1 MKQIIKAL
9 IFSLIF
15 TFAAVNIHNAFL
27 LIDYR
32 SKSNSEKV
40 EVTVNNGD
48 TGLEIARKLYEAGVV
63 KTSKAFYRQALADK
77 RSNGIS
83 PGIHSLDKKIS
94 AESALNQLLD
104 SERNRGLLRFAEG
117 LRAYEV
123 ISLLDK
129 SELLEGEFSG
139 KVLPNQIYGTKN
151 LEGFLFPAQYAF
163 GPGTTVDQAVTQM
176 LQRFESAAKQ
186 SKLDQ
191 CYEGYTA
198 YQCLIIASIAQ
209 AEGDRQ
215 DYTKI
220 ARVIYN
226 RLAIGMPLQMNTTV
240 EYAAKLRGQ
249 IRMSY
254 KQLEINSKYNT
265 YKYRGLPPSP
275 IGNPGEEAM
284 AASVNPADGDWLFF
298 ITVKPQDTRFTKSID
313 QFNIWAN
320 EFRKN
325 EEAGLF
331 K

>member
-83 PGIHSLDKKIS
+83 PGIHSLDIKIS

-139 KVLPNQIYGTKN
+139 KVLPNQMYGTKN

-240 EYAAKLRGQ
+240 EYASKLRGQ

-284 AASVNPADGDWLFF
+284 SASVNPADGDWLFF

>member
-15 TFAAVNIHNAFL
+15 TILAINTHNAFL

-32 SKSNSEKV
+32 TKSGLEKV

-104 SERNRGLLRFAEG
+104 SERNRGLLRLAEG

-123 ISLLDK
+123 ISILDK
-129 SELLEGEFSG
+129 STLLEGDFSG
-139 KVLPNQIYGTKN
+139 KILPNQRYGTNN

-163 GPGTTVDQAVTQM
+163 GPGTTVDQAIGQM
-176 LQRFESAAKQ
+176 LERFEVAAKQ
-186 SKLDQ
+186 SNLDQ

>member
-1 MKQIIKAL
+1 MKRLIKAL
-9 IFSLIF
+9 IYSIIF
-15 TFAAVNIHNAFL
+15 TIVAINIHNAFL

-32 SKSNSEKV
+32 SNSGTERV
-40 EVTVNNGD
+40 EVVINNGD
-48 TGLEIARKLYEAGVV
+48 TGQEIAKKLYEAGVV

-77 RSNGIS
+77 RANGIS

-104 SERNRGLLRFAEG
+104 SERNRGLLRFTEG

-123 ISLLDK
+123 ISILNK
-129 SELLEGEFSG
+129 SELLDGEFSG
-139 KVLPNQIYGTKN
+139 NVSPNQRYGTNN

-163 GPGTTVDQAVTQM
+163 GPGTTVDQAVVQM
-176 LQRFESAAKQ
+176 LERFETAAQ
-186 SKLDQ
+186 ESKLDQ
-191 CYEGYTA
+191 CYEDYTA

-209 AEGDRQ
+209 AEGDPQ

-284 AASVNPADGDWLFF
+284 SASVSPADGDWLFF
-298 ITVKPQDTRFTKSID
+298 ITVKPQDTRFTKSIE

>member
-15 TFAAVNIHNAFL
+15 TILAINTHNAFL

-32 SKSNSEKV
+32 TKSGLEKV

-104 SERNRGLLRFAEG
+104 TERNRGLLRLAEG

-123 ISLLDK
+123 ISILDK
-129 SELLEGEFSG
+129 STLLEGDFSG
-139 KVLPNQIYGTKN
+139 KILPNQRYGTNN

-163 GPGTTVDQAVTQM
+163 GPGTTVDQAIGQM
-176 LQRFESAAKQ
+176 LERFEVAAKQ
-186 SKLDQ
+186 SNLDQ

>member
-15 TFAAVNIHNAFL
+15 TFIAINTHNAFL

-32 SKSNSEKV
+32 TKSGLEKV

-104 SERNRGLLRFAEG
+104 TERNRGLLRLAEG

-123 ISLLDK
+123 ISILDK
-129 SELLEGEFSG
+129 STLLEGDFSG
-139 KVLPNQIYGTKN
+139 KILPNQRYGTNN

-163 GPGTTVDQAVTQM
+163 GPGTTVDQAIGQM
-176 LQRFESAAKQ
+176 LERFEVAAKQ
-186 SKLDQ
+186 SNLDQ

>member
-1 MKQIIKAL
+1 MKQLIKAL
-9 IFSLIF
+9 IFSLIL
-15 TFAAVNIHNAFL
+15 TFGAINTHNAFL

-32 SKSNSEKV
+32 AKSNSKKV

-83 PGIHSLDKKIS
+83 PGIHSLDIKIS
-94 AESALNQLLD
+94 AESALDQLLD

-123 ISLLDK
+123 ISILDK

-139 KVLPNQIYGTKN
+139 KVLPNQRYGTKN

-191 CYEGYTA
+191 CYEDYTA

-284 AASVNPADGDWLFF
+284 SASVNPADGDWLFF

>member
-9 IFSLIF
+9 IFSIIF
-15 TFAAVNIHNAFL
+15 TFIAINTHNAFL

-40 EVTVNNGD
+40 EVIVNNGD
-48 TGLEIARKLYEAGVV
+48 SGLEIARKLYEAGVV
-63 KTSKAFYRQALADK
+63 KTAKAFYRQALVDK

-83 PGIHSLDKKIS
+83 PGIHSLDIKIS

-104 SERNRGLLRFAEG
+104 SERNRGLLRFVEG

-139 KVLPNQIYGTKN
+139 KVLPDQRYGTKN
-151 LEGFLFPAQYAF
+151 LEGFLFPAQYSF

-191 CYEGYTA
+191 CYEGYTP

-209 AEGDRQ
+209 AEGDPQ

-284 AASVNPADGDWLFF
+284 SASVNPADGDWLFF

-313 QFNIWAN
+313 QFNVWAN

>member
-1 MKQIIKAL
+1 MKQLLKAT
-9 IFSLIF
+9 IFSVILSVCAI
-15 TFAAVNIHNAFL
+15 NLHNAFF

-32 SKSNSEKV
+32 STSGSEKV

-48 TGLEIARKLYEAGVV
+48 TGLDIARKLFDAGVV
-63 KTSKAFYRQALADK
+63 KTSKAFYRHALADK
-77 RSNGIS
+77 RVNGVS
-83 PGIHSLDKKIS
+83 PGIHTLDKKIS
-94 AESALNQLLD
+94 SEAALNQLLD
-104 SERNRGLLRFAEG
+104 TSRNRGLIRFIEG

-123 ISLLDK
+123 ISILNK

-139 KVLPNQIYGTKN
+139 EVLPNHSYGTTN

-163 GPGTTVDQAVTQM
+163 APGTTVDEAVVQM
-176 LQRFESAAKQ
+176 LNRFETAAQ
-186 SKLDQ
+186 ESGLNE
-191 CYEGYTA
+191 CYKSYTA

-284 AASVNPADGDWLFF
+284 AAAVNPESGDWLYF
-298 ITVKPQDTRFTKSID
+298 ITVKPQDTRFTKSFE

>member
-1 MKQIIKAL
+1 MKRIISGIAAGL
-9 IFSLIF
+9 MVTVL
-15 TFAAVNIHNAFL
+15 AVNIHNAFL

-32 SKSNSEKV
+32 AKSGSDQV

-48 TGLEIARKLYEAGVV
+48 SGLEIAKKLYEAGVV
-63 KTSKAFYRQALADK
+63 KTSKAFYRVALVDK
-77 RSNGIS
+77 RSTGIS
-83 PGIHSLDKKIS
+83 PGIHSLDKNVS
-94 AESALNQLLD
+94 AKSALDQLLD
-104 SERNRGLLRFAEG
+104 TKRNRGLLRFVEG

-123 ISLLDK
+123 ISILNK
-129 SELLEGEFSG
+129 SPLLEGESSG
-139 KVLPNQIYGTKN
+139 KILPDQKWGTTN
-151 LEGFLFPAQYAF
+151 IEGFLFPAQYAF
-163 GPGTTVDQAVTQM
+163 GPGTTVDQAITAM
-176 LQRFESAAKQ
+176 LQRFENAATA
-186 SKLDQ
+186 SNISD
-191 CYEGYTA
+191 CYEDYTA
-198 YQCLIIASIAQ
+198 YECLIIASIAQ
-209 AEGDRQ
+209 AEGDTQ

-275 IGNPGEEAM
+275 IGNPGEAAM
-284 AASVNPADGDWLFF
+284 KASVNPAEGDWLFF

>member
-15 TFAAVNIHNAFL
+15 TFIAINTHNAFL

-32 SKSNSEKV
+32 SKSGLEKV
-40 EVTVNNGD
+40 EVIVNNGD

-83 PGIHSLDKKIS
+83 PGIHSVDKKIS
-94 AESALNQLLD
+94 AEAALNQLLD
-104 SERNRGLLRFAEG
+104 TERNRGLLRFAEG

-123 ISLLDK
+123 ISILDK
-129 SELLEGEFSG
+129 SALLEGEFSG
-139 KVLPNQIYGTKN
+139 KVFPNQRYGTNN

-163 GPGTTVDQAVTQM
+163 GPGTTVDQAVVQM
-176 LQRFESAAKQ
+176 LDRFEAAAKQ
-186 SKLDQ
+186 SNLDQ

>member
-9 IFSLIF
+9 IYSIIF
-15 TFAAVNIHNAFL
+15 TIVAIHIHNAFL

-32 SKSNSEKV
+32 SNSGTERV
-40 EVTVNNGD
+40 EVVINNGD
-48 TGLEIARKLYEAGVV
+48 TGLEIAKKLYEAGVV

-77 RSNGIS
+77 RANGIS

-123 ISLLDK
+123 ISILNK
-129 SELLEGEFSG
+129 SELLDGEFSG
-139 KVLPNQIYGTKN
+139 NVSPNQRYGTNN

-163 GPGTTVDQAVTQM
+163 GPGTTVDQAVVQM
-176 LQRFESAAKQ
+176 LERFEKAAQ
-186 SKLDQ
+186 ESKLDQ
-191 CYEGYTA
+191 CYEDYTA

-209 AEGDRQ
+209 AEGDPQ

-284 AASVNPADGDWLFF
+284 SASVSPADGDWLFF
-298 ITVKPQDTRFTKSID
+298 ITVKPQDTRFTKSIE

>member
-9 IFSLIF
+9 VFSLIF
-15 TFAAVNIHNAFL
+15 TVFAINIHNAFL

-32 SKSNSEKV
+32 SKSSLEKV
-40 EVTVNNGD
+40 EVTVYNGD

-83 PGIHSLDKKIS
+83 PGIHTLDKKIS

-104 SERNRGLLRFAEG
+104 TERNRGLLRFAEG

-123 ISLLDK
+123 ISILNK
-129 SELLEGEFSG
+129 SALLEGEFSG
-139 KVLPNQIYGTKN
+139 KVLPNQRYGTNN

-163 GPGTTVDQAVTQM
+163 GPGTTVDQAIVQM
-176 LQRFESAAKQ
+176 LERFEVSAKQ
-186 SKLDQ
+186 SNLDQ

-220 ARVIYN
+220 ARAIYN

-298 ITVKPQDTRFTKSID
+298 VTVKPQDTRFTKSID
-313 QFNIWAN
+313 QFNIWVN

>member
-1 MKQIIKAL
+1 MKQLIKAL

-15 TFAAVNIHNAFL
+15 TFAAVNTHNAFF

-83 PGIHSLDKKIS
+83 PGIHSLDIKIS

-123 ISLLDK
+123 ISILDK

-139 KVLPNQIYGTKN
+139 KVLPNQMYGTKN

-284 AASVNPADGDWLFF
+284 SASVNPADGDWLFF

>member
-1 MKQIIKAL
+1 MKQLVKAL

-15 TFAAVNIHNAFL
+15 TVIAINLHNAFL

-32 SKSNSEKV
+32 SKSGSERV
-40 EVTVNNGD
+40 EVIINNGD
-48 TGLEIARKLYEAGVV
+48 TGLDIARKLYQSGVV
-63 KTSKAFYRQALADK
+63 KTSKAFYREALADK
-77 RSNGIS
+77 RANGIS

-94 AESALNQLLD
+94 AESALNQLLEK
-104 SERNRGLLRFAEG
+104 ERNRGLLRLAEG
-117 LRAYEV
+117 LRIYEV
-123 ISLLDK
+123 ISILNK

-139 KVLPNQIYGTKN
+139 KVIPNQRYGTSN

-163 GPGTTVDQAVTQM
+163 APGTTVDQAVTQM
-176 LQRFESAAKQ
+176 LNRFEIAAQ
-186 SKLDQ
+186 ESKLDH
-191 CYEGYTA
+191 CYQDYTA

-209 AEGDRQ
+209 AEGDPQ

-226 RLAIGMPLQMNTTV
+226 RLAVGMPLQMNATV
-240 EYAAKLRGQ
+240 DYAAKLRGQ

-275 IGNPGEEAM
+275 IGSPGEEAM
-284 AASVNPADGDWLFF
+284 AASVNPADGDWLYF

-313 QFNIWAN
+313 QFNVWVK

-325 EEAGLF
+325 EDAGLF

>member
-9 IFSLIF
+9 IFSSIF
-15 TFAAVNIHNAFL
+15 TFIAINTHNAFL

-32 SKSNSEKV
+32 SKSGSEKV
-40 EVTVNNGD
+40 EVIVNNGD

-63 KTSKAFYRQALADK
+63 KTSKAFYREALADK

-94 AESALNQLLD
+94 AEAALNQLLD
-104 SERNRGLLRFAEG
+104 TERNRGLLRFVEG

-123 ISLLDK
+123 ISILDK
-129 SELLEGEFSG
+129 SALLEGEFSG
-139 KVLPNQIYGTKN
+139 KVLPNQRYGTNN

-163 GPGTTVDQAVTQM
+163 GPGTTVDQAVVQM
-176 LQRFESAAKQ
+176 LDRFEVAAKQ
-186 SKLDQ
+186 SNLDR

>member
-1 MKQIIKAL
+1 MKQILKAL
-9 IFSLIF
+9 VFSLIF
-15 TFAAVNIHNAFL
+15 TFFAINTHNAFL

-32 SKSNSEKV
+32 SKSGLEKV
-40 EVTVNNGD
+40 EVTVYNGD

-104 SERNRGLLRFAEG
+104 TERNRGLLRFAEG

-123 ISLLDK
+123 ISILDK
-129 SELLEGEFSG
+129 SALLEGEFSG
-139 KVLPNQIYGTKN
+139 KVLPNQRYGTNN

-163 GPGTTVDQAVTQM
+163 GPGTTVDQAIVQM
-176 LQRFESAAKQ
+176 LERFEVAAKQ
-186 SKLDQ
+186 SNLDQ

-254 KQLEINSKYNT
+254 KQLEFNSKYNT

>member
-9 IFSLIF
+9 VFSLIF
-15 TFAAVNIHNAFL
+15 TFFAINIHNAFL

-32 SKSNSEKV
+32 SKSSLEKV
-40 EVTVNNGD
+40 EVTVYNGD

-83 PGIHSLDKKIS
+83 PGIHTLDKKIS

-104 SERNRGLLRFAEG
+104 TERNRGLLRFAEG

-123 ISLLDK
+123 ISILNK
-129 SELLEGEFSG
+129 SALLEGEFSG
-139 KVLPNQIYGTKN
+139 KVLPNQRYGTNN

-163 GPGTTVDQAVTQM
+163 GPGTTVDQAIVQM
-176 LQRFESAAKQ
+176 LERFEVSAKQ
-186 SKLDQ
+186 SNLDQ

-298 ITVKPQDTRFTKSID
+298 VTVKPQDTRFTKSID
-313 QFNIWAN
+313 QFNIWVN